1 MKRSTRRLYWRLCC
15 LVFVALSILSFTP
28 LVIPP
33 GITEPLFGN
42 LPRTLW
48 TGILIAFA
56 MLILTLVGVFVHP
69 DGAPRSEDD
78 Q

>member
-15 LVFVALSILSFTP
+15 LAFVALSFLSFTS

-33 GITEPLFGN
+33 GITEPMLGS

-48 TGILIAFA
+48 SGILIAFA
-56 MLILTLVGVFVHP
+56 ILIVTLAGVIVHP
-69 DGAPRSEDD
+69 DGAPRSEDE